1 MPADLYCKHL
11 NYITEKPMII
21 SRIVVHR
28 PAGLLRILTDTGL
41 EGRCTGVAATIAEAD
56 VAEAASILI
65 NANPIDRERIWLAFS
80 EVDEGVPSALCACI
94 DVALWD
100 LTAKAAGQPVHRH
113 VNGFRNR
120 IPVCR
125 RSAGLNSAEEIV
137 EEAQEAQRAGFR
149 GYKFDALLDEE
160 SLIGLIRDVRR
171 AVGADFCLLLNG
183 RARWIIDKAIR
194 IGRALDT
201 ADFFCFDRPRPDNDM
216 SGGRQV
222 AASIDTPTSMG
233 VSSPMEAAQVMA
245 AQAADH
251 ICTGVTRAGG
261 MTDVLKAARCA
272 EAFGAYCH
280 LDGSGICDGFAHL
293 HLAGA
298 TRNTPFLEVSA
309 GPSSAPFIGNPL
321 QICDGY
327 IAVPHAPGL
336 GMEIDMHTVDEHTTE
351 LIQI

>member
-1 MPADLYCKHL
+1 
-11 NYITEKPMII
+11 MII
-21 SRIVVHR
+21 SRIVVHQ
-28 PAGLLRILTDTGL
+28 PAGLLRILTDAGL
-41 EGRCTGVAATIAEAD
+41 EGRCTGVAATVAGAD

-65 NANPIDRERIWLAFS
+65 DANPVDRERIWLAFN
-80 EVDEGVPSALCACI
+80 EVDGSVPADLRACI

-100 LTAKAAGQPVHRH
+100 LTARVAGQPVHRH

-125 RSAGLNSAEEIV
+125 RGAERNSAAEIV
-137 EEAQEAQRAGFR
+137 EEAEEARRAGFR
-149 GYKFDALLDEE
+149 AYKFDALLDEE
-160 SLIGLIRDVRR
+160 ALVNLIHDVRR
-171 AVGADFCLLLNG
+171 AVGPDFCLLFDG
-183 RARWIIDKAIR
+183 RTRWIIDKAIR

-201 ADFFCFDRPRPDNDM
+201 ADFFCFDQPRPDNDF

-222 AASIDTPTSMG
+222 AVAIDTPISMG

-251 ICTGVTRAGG
+251 VRTGVTRAGG

-280 LDGSGICDGFAHL
+280 LDGLGICDGFAHL
-293 HLAGA
+293 HLAG
-298 TRNTPFLEVSA
+298 TIRNTPFLEVSK
-309 GPSSAPFIGNPL
+309 GPSSSPFIENPL

-327 IAVPHAPGL
+327 IEVPDAPGL
-336 GMEIDMHTVDEHTTE
+336 GMEIDMGTVNEHTEE
-351 LIQI
+351 LIEI